1 MAALRKARIFC
12 VDEAQQ
18 QEAAVLTVRSSS
30 LTRYHDVP
38 RLTVEVLNT
47 LYNLTESD
55 VTMPRMQMT
64 HQVLDKD
71 AGRYGMMLA
80 LKWPKAA
87 PQDAARFATKHIQ
100 RFAQSVNL
108 TGNARLN
115 VTDDMVYV
123 AANRARGIMIE
134 TNSIGSCNI
143 SAGGEFY
150 DPEPEIVELWQH
162 NIYNPTQQLACLMG
176 AVSFATADLHSIDK

>member
-1 MAALRKARIFC
+1 VTARFDIEQLKTRTNLLLSIDGETLARYREDERSTRLLAALRKARIFC

-108 TGNARLN
+108 TGNAL
-115 VTDDMVYV
+115 
-123 AANRARGIMIE
+123 E
-134 TNSIGSCNI
+134 CN
-143 SAGGEFY
+143 
-150 DPEPEIVELWQH
+150 
-162 NIYNPTQQLACLMG
+162 
-176 AVSFATADLHSIDK
+176 